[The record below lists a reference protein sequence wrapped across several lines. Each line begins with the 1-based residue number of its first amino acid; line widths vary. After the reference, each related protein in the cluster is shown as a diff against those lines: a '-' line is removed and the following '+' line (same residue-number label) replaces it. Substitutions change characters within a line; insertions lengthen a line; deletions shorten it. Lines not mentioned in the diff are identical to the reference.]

1 MRTPQYL
8 YTPVRGLLV
17 TSNFCRDNEPH
28 DPYGAS
34 CLSSAFKSRTINAGD
49 SLDVFTIDLNR
60 FLDASTGNFSMNW
73 EVIADKIVAE
83 VRFGGYNVVAFSVFG
98 WFEKAVTIAGQRLA
112 GLANPPFIILG
123 GASIFGTEE
132 ELRKRFPFADMFTL
146 SYGEK
151 IFANLRHYIN
161 SGKACIMDLPDF
173 RTLESPYLSG
183 EIKLGGKIDTVRAET
198 RRGCPFRCTF
208 CKHRDTLSGKVR
220 SFDNYERML
229 DELKLFKNTNVKK
242 LNVLDPLFNDYEGH
256 GEDYLKLIRKVDFK
270 GTVTLQIRPE
280 LLTDSFMKEASQNAN
295 VIFEIGVQSLDPAV
309 LKVIQ
314 RGGRDTEAMLRNK
327 LARCKEL
334 GIATEVTLI
343 YGLPLQTYDSFAR
356 DIGIVK
362 SYGVTKIGAFP
373 LQVYPGTKLAE
384 DIGTF
389 GLKLRENAFGITE
402 VAETPFHDFERM
414 QALAQSA

>member
-17 TSNFCRDNEPH
+17 TSNFCRDNEPR

-34 CLSSAFKSRTINAGD
+34 CLSSAFKSRSIDAGD
-49 SLDVFTIDLNR
+49 SLDIFTIDLNR
-60 FLDASTGNFSMNW
+60 FQDASTGDFSINW
-73 EVIADKIVAE
+73 EYIADKIVAE
-83 VRFGGYNVVAFSVFG
+83 IRFGGYNVVAFSVFG
-98 WFEKAVTIAGQRLA
+98 WFKKAVAIAGRL
-112 GLANPPFIILG
+112 LAEQDKKPFIILG

-132 ELRKRFPFADMFTL
+132 ELRRRFPFADMFTL

-161 SGKACIMDLPDF
+161 SGAACITDLPDF

-314 RGGRDTEAMLRNK
+314 RGGRDTEAMLRKK

-362 SYGVTKIGAFP
+362 SYGVTKVGAFP

-384 DIGTF
+384 DIDKFDLT
-389 GLKLRENAFGITE
+389 LRENVFGINE
-402 VAETPFHDFERM
+402 VAETRNHDFERM
-414 QALAQSA
+414 QALALSA